1 MADKTITIDNRLDEL
16 ARVERWLVDLFA
28 DWSVPDAA
36 AFAVDLVIN
45 EAVANVISY
54 GYDDSGVHPIT
65 IGVNDEGTALVV
77 EIIDDAGPFNP
88 FDTDPV
94 APATDLEHATIGGR
108 GIRLMRA
115 YCSAHEY
122 QYLAGQNRLRLTIA
136 KQR

>member
-16 ARVERWLVDLFA
+16 ARVERWLVELFA

-45 EAVANVISY
+45 EALANIISY
-54 GYDDSGVHPIT
+54 GYDDSEVHPIT
-65 IGVNDEGTALVV
+65 IGISDEGDSLVV
-77 EIIDDAGPFNP
+77 EIVDDARPFNP

-94 APATDLEHATIGGR
+94 AAAADLEHATVGGR
-108 GIRLMRA
+108 GIRLLRA
-115 YCSAHEY
+115 YCSAHQY
-122 QYLAGQNRLRLTIA
+122 QYLAGQNHLRLTIA

>member
-1 MADKTITIDNRLDEL
+1 MADATITIGNRLGEL
-16 ARVERWLVDLFA
+16 ARVERWLAELFA

-45 EAVANVISY
+45 EAVTNVVSY
-54 GYDDSGVHPIT
+54 GYDDAEMHPIT
-65 IGVNDEGTALVV
+65 ISLADEGDSLVV
-77 EIIDDAGPFNP
+77 EIVDDARPFNP
-88 FDTDPV
+88 FDTEPV
-94 APATDLEHATIGGR
+94 AAATDLEHATIGGR

-122 QYLAGQNRLRLTIA
+122 QYLAGRNHLRLTIA